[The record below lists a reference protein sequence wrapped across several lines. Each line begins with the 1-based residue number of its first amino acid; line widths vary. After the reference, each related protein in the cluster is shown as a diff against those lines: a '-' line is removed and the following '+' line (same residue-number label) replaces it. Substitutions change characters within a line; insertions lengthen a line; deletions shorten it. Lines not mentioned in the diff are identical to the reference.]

1 MNSKFRRLRPMLIC
15 RDVQKMVRFYSDV
28 LHFRVTDRLD
38 DVGLSGWAALTRD
51 TVELMLASPS
61 YIPAPSANEYP
72 LNQVILY
79 LEVHALNELRRD
91 IIAQDYPVG
100 PVEDRF
106 YGLREFELVD
116 PEGHRIIFAE
126 QIDD

>member
-1 MNSKFRRLRPMLIC
+1 MLIC

-38 DVGLSGWAALTRD
+38 DVGLSGWAALNRD

-79 LEVHALNELRRD
+79 LEVNALTELRRD
-91 IIAQDYPVG
+91 IIAKDYPVG
-100 PVEDRF
+100 PIEDRF

-126 QIDD
+126 AIEN

>member
-28 LHFRVTDRLD
+28 LHFRVIDRLD

-61 YIPAPSANEYP
+61 YIPAPSANEFP

-79 LEVHALNELRRD
+79 LEVHALKELRRD
-91 IIAQDYPVG
+91 IIALDYPVG
-100 PVEDRF
+100 PIEDRF

-126 QIDD
+126 QIDN

>member
-1 MNSKFRRLRPMLIC
+1 MKPEFTRLRPMLIC

-28 LHFRVTDRLD
+28 LNFRVTDRLD

-79 LEVHALNELRRD
+79 LEVNALTELRRD
-91 IIAQDYPVG
+91 IIAKDYPVG
-100 PVEDRF
+100 PIEDRF

-126 QIDD
+126 AIEN

>member
-1 MNSKFRRLRPMLIC
+1 MKPEFNRLRPMLIC

-79 LEVHALNELRRD
+79 LEVNALTELRRD
-91 IIAQDYPVG
+91 IIAKDYPVG
-100 PVEDRF
+100 PIEDRF

-126 QIDD
+126 AIEN